1 MDRFCRGVDLER
13 ALHLLVDAQVPLSL
27 HSDVAVLQD
36 QQRGRES
43 LYCACERSRKR
54 QNDETKVYRNYI
66 TLVDDMESEVEYDRR
81 SRGEECTLTD
91 VDLGI
96 AESDPKDVVEGGNV
110 DIKLRGRVS
119 RQFL

>member
-1 MDRFCRGVDLER
+1 
-13 ALHLLVDAQVPLSL
+13 
-27 HSDVAVLQD
+27 
-36 QQRGRES
+36 
-43 LYCACERSRKR
+43 
-54 QNDETKVYRNYI
+54 
-66 TLVDDMESEVEYDRR
+66 MESEVEYDRR